1 MFIVYLYYYKK
12 DNLDNDKN
20 VVFLYVYFNFFKVF
34 ICNKFKYN
42 RLLVDKFYRILMI
55 LVFC

>member
-34 ICNKFKYN
+34 FCNKFKYN
-42 RLLVDKFYRILMI
+42 RLLVDIFYRILMI

>member
-34 ICNKFKYN
+34 YVISFN
-42 RLLVDKFYRILMI
+42 MI
-55 LVFC
+55 GY